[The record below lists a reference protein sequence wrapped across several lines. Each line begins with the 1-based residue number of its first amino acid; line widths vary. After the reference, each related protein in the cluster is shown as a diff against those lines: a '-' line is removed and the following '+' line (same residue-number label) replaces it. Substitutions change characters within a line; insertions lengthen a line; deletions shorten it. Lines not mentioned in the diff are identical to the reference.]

1 MKPRVL
7 FVDDDP
13 DILNGFKRQLHTRFD
28 VDIALGGEEGLSAVG
43 SRGPYAV
50 IVADMGM
57 PDMDGIQFLGQ
68 VKKSAPETVRI
79 MLTGHS
85 DAQTAIDAVNQGNI
99 FRFLTKP
106 CMHYV
111 LVDILNAG
119 VEQYHLVMA
128 EKELLEKTLKGS
140 LKVLTGVLSVVN
152 PSAFGRASRVQRVVR
167 DLVAVLEVEKPWQME
182 VGAMLSQV
190 GCVTV
195 PEEALTRLYHGG
207 VLSSEET
214 LMFQAHPKAGS
225 DLISNIPRLEPVAEI
240 IAYQE
245 KHFNGSGT
253 PEDDTAGQQIPLGA
267 RILKVALDFDTLV
280 SADRSGAEAYSIMR
294 ARDGWYDPAVLEALT
309 KIVDLESTQEISFV
323 NVEDLA
329 TGMVIADDIKTSSG
343 TVLIPKGQEAI
354 PPIQMRLLNYKRA
367 HGIREPI
374 KVYTPSIINE
384 KVPAGL

>member
-167 DLVAVLEVEKPWQME
+167 DLVAVLEVEKPRP
-182 VGAMLSQV
+182 S
-190 GCVTV
+190 
-195 PEEALTRLYHGG
+195 TR
-207 VLSSEET
+207 
-214 LMFQAHPKAGS
+214 
-225 DLISNIPRLEPVAEI
+225 
-240 IAYQE
+240 
-245 KHFNGSGT
+245 
-253 PEDDTAGQQIPLGA
+253 
-267 RILKVALDFDTLV
+267 
-280 SADRSGAEAYSIMR
+280 
-294 ARDGWYDPAVLEALT
+294 
-309 KIVDLESTQEISFV
+309 
-323 NVEDLA
+323 
-329 TGMVIADDIKTSSG
+329 
-343 TVLIPKGQEAI
+343 
-354 PPIQMRLLNYKRA
+354 KRE
-367 HGIREPI
+367 R
-374 KVYTPSIINE
+374 
-384 KVPAGL
+384 